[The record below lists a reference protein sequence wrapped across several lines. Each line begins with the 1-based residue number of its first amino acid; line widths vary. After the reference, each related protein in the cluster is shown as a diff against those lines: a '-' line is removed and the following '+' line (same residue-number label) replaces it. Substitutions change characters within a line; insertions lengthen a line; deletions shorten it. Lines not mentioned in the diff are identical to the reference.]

1 MKMSIK
7 ILKYLLWPFSL
18 AYGGIIIV
26 RNWLY
31 DNGFFKV
38 FESKITTINIG
49 NLTAGGT
56 GKTPH
61 VEYLIKLLNQTHQL
75 ATLSR
80 GYGRKTTGFV
90 QANINS
96 DADEIGDESLQ
107 IFWKFGK
114 SNLTVSVGEDTD
126 RGKNTDQGE
135 MGSSLTVSV
144 GEDTDRGKNTDQGE
158 TESSLTVSVSE
169 DTDRGKN
176 TNQGETESSLTV
188 SVSEDT
194 DRGEGKNI
202 EVFMCEKRATGL
214 QKIEIS
220 NPAINLIILD
230 DAFQHRAIKPKIN
243 ILITDYNRLF
253 TNDLMLPTGLLREPK
268 SGAKRADAIIVSK
281 CSKNILESEKEN
293 IRQQIYQYSK
303 PNCPVFFSTFQYEFP
318 QPYFQNQPK
327 FDVKKLTILLSGI
340 AQPQHFEAAARHQ
353 FNIDSHLIFKD
364 HHSFSEQDL
373 PKTDYQILT
382 TEKDLVKIKS
392 LLNSEQINFYFWPI
406 EVHFLEGNTQSF
418 DDWLATQIGSIHT

>member
-1 MKMSIK
+1 MKMLIK
-7 ILKYLLWPFSL
+7 ILKYLLWPLSL
-18 AYGGIIIV
+18 IYGGIIIV

-31 DNGFFKV
+31 DNGFFEV
-38 FESKITTINIG
+38 FESIITTVNIG

-61 VEYLIKLLNQTHQL
+61 VEYLIKLLNKTHQL

-80 GYGRKTTGFV
+80 GFGIKTTGFI

-96 DADEIGDESLQ
+96 DASKIGDEPLQ
-107 IFWKFGK
+107 IFKKFG
-114 SNLTVSVGEDTD
+114 
-126 RGKNTDQGE
+126 
-135 MGSSLTVSV
+135 GS
-144 GEDTDRGKNTDQGE
+144 
-158 TESSLTVSVSE
+158 
-169 DTDRGKN
+169 
-176 TNQGETESSLTV
+176 
-188 SVSEDT
+188 
-194 DRGEGKNI
+194 I
-202 EVFMCEKRATGL
+202 EVFVCKKRAAGL
-214 QKIEIS
+214 QKIEVN

-243 ILITDYNRLF
+243 ILMTDYNRLF
-253 TNDLMLPTGLLREPK
+253 FNDLMLPSSLLREPK

-281 CSKNILESEKEN
+281 CPTDISQQKKEN
-293 IRQQIYQYSK
+293 IKQQIYQYSK
-303 PNCPVFFSTFQYEFP
+303 PNCPVFFSAFQYEFP

-327 FDVKKLTILLSGI
+327 FDVKKPTILLSGI

-373 PKTDYQILT
+373 PKTNYQILT
-382 TEKDLVKIKS
+382 TEKDLVKIKP

-406 EVHFLEGNTQSF
+406 EVHFLEDSSQKF
-418 DDWLATQIGSIHT
+418 DDWLVTQIGSIHT

>member
-114 SNLTVSVGEDTD
+114 NV
-126 RGKNTDQGE
+126 K
-135 MGSSLTVSV
+135 
-144 GEDTDRGKNTDQGE
+144 
-158 TESSLTVSVSE
+158 
-169 DTDRGKN
+169 
-176 TNQGETESSLTV
+176 
-188 SVSEDT
+188 
-194 DRGEGKNI
+194 
-202 EVFMCEKRATGL
+202 VFVCEKRATGL
-214 QKIEIS
+214 QKTEVN

-293 IRQQIYQYSK
+293 IKQQIYRYSK
-303 PNCPVFFSTFQYEFP
+303 PNCPVFFSAFQYEFP

-353 FNIDSHLIFKD
+353 FDIDNYLIFKD

-373 PKTDYQILT
+373 PKTNYQILT
-382 TEKDLVKIKS
+382 TEKDLVKIKP

-406 EVHFLEGNTQSF
+406 EVHFLEGNTQKF
-418 DDWLATQIGSIHT
+418 DDWLVTQITSIRV

>member
-1 MKMSIK
+1 MKMLIK

-18 AYGGIIIV
+18 AYSGIIIV

-31 DNGFFKV
+31 DTNFFEV
-38 FESKITTINIG
+38 FESKIITINIG

-61 VEYLIKLLNQTHQL
+61 VEYLIKLLNQTHQV

-80 GYGRKTTGFV
+80 GYGRKTKGFV
-90 QANINS
+90 QANTNS
-96 DADEIGDESLQ
+96 VVDEIGDEPLQ

-144 GEDTDRGKNTDQGE
+144 G
-158 TESSLTVSVSE
+158 E

-214 QKIEIS
+214 QKIEVS
-220 NPAINLIILD
+220 SPAISLIILD
-230 DAFQHRAIKPKIN
+230 DAFQHRAVKPKVN

-253 TNDLMLPTGLLREPK
+253 FNDLMLPSGLLREPK
-268 SGAKRADAIIVSK
+268 SGAKRADGVIVSK
-281 CSKNILESEKEN
+281 CSENILESEKEN
-293 IRQQIYQYSK
+293 IKQQIYQYSK